1 MHSDIAALEVV
12 CQHYKRHYEQV
23 ELRRLK
29 NNVRRLH
36 REIIRLKCE
45 LGIIRV
51 LLLVWY
57 KWERTQS

>member
-51 LLLVWY
+51 LLLAWCQ
-57 KWERTQS
+57 WERTQS

>member
-29 NNVRRLH
+29 NNARRLH
-36 REIIRLKCE
+36 REIVRLTCE
-45 LGIIRV
+45 LDILKILLRV
-51 LLLVWY
+51 WIEHETTSV
-57 KWERTQS
+57 

>member
-29 NNVRRLH
+29 NNVRRL
-36 REIIRLKCE
+36 RNDIIRLKCE
-45 LGIIRV
+45 LGILGI
-51 LLLVWY
+51 LVKAWLH
-57 KWERTQS
+57 TH

>member
-51 LLLVWY
+51 LLLAWRQ
-57 KWERTQS
+57 WERTQS